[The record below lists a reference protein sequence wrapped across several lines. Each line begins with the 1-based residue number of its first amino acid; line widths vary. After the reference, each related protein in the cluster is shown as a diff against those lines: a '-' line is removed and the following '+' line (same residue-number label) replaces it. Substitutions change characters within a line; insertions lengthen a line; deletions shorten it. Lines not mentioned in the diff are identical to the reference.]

1 MQRLFRILL
10 YLSLLFFAWYLYR
23 AEYIVFR
30 GLSPDP
36 LLLTLSL
43 LLLFAGFVTGGV
55 SWAVA
60 MRQEGYQEGT
70 LRAVISHGLYIFS
83 KYIPGKFWV
92 VLGRASYI
100 SSNKPHMK
108 QLSLASL
115 QEQLLFVWWGM
126 ILSLPPTFFLL
137 QRPWIGVVIFGG
149 LLLLSF
155 LLFSG
160 WFHRNSGW
168 ALEKVLKKEFSFRPM
183 KFSFFMRVS
192 IPVLIFWLL
201 WSAGFWLLLLSLHG
215 IAGPG
220 TAGFAGPLTALA
232 WPAAMT
238 YGFVVVFLPAGVGVR
253 EGILVS
259 FLVAGG
265 MEPQGAVTFS
275 VISRFWFVTGEVF
288 IFLLAASLKALS
300 SGKSSV
306 KLSR

>member
-23 AEYIVFR
+23 AEYIVFK

-55 SWAVA
+55 SWAAA
-60 MRQEGYQEGT
+60 MRQEGHQAGIVK
-70 LRAVISHGLYIFS
+70 AVISHGLYIFS

-92 VLGRASYI
+92 ILGRASYI
-100 SSNKPHMK
+100 SSGKRHMK

-126 ILSLPPTFFLL
+126 ILSLPPTFLIL
-137 QRPWIGVVIFGG
+137 KRPWVGIIIFGV

-160 WFHRNSGW
+160 WFHRIFRRV
-168 ALEKVLKKEFSFRPM
+168 LERVLKKEFSFRPM
-183 KFSFFMRVS
+183 KGSFFLKVS
-192 IPVLIFWLL
+192 IPVLVFWLL
-201 WSAGFWLLLLSLHG
+201 WSAGFWLLLLSIHG
-215 IAGPG
+215 DGGPLTVG
-220 TAGFAGPLTALA
+220 SAGPLAALI

-238 YGFVVVFLPAGVGVR
+238 YGFVIVILPAGIGVR

-265 MEPQGAVTFS
+265 MEPQSAVTFS

-288 IFLLAASLKALS
+288 LFLLAASMKVLATGQ
-300 SGKSSV
+300 SG
-306 KLSR
+306 

>member
-30 GLSPDP
+30 GISPDP
-36 LLLTLSL
+36 LLLTISL

-60 MRQEGYQEGT
+60 MRQEGHQAGT
-70 LRAVISHGLYIFS
+70 VRAVISHGLYIFS
-83 KYIPGKFWV
+83 KYIPGKLWV

-100 SSNKPHMK
+100 SPGKRHMK
-108 QLSLASL
+108 RLSLASL
-115 QEQLLFVWWGM
+115 QEQLLFIWWGM

-137 QRPWIGVVIFGG
+137 QRPWIGIIIVGG

-168 ALEKVLKKEFSFRPM
+168 ALEKMLKKEFSFRPM
-183 KFSFFMRVS
+183 KLSFFLRVS
-192 IPVLIFWLL
+192 IPVLLFWLL
-201 WSAGFWLLLLSLHG
+201 WSAGFWLLLLSIHG
-215 IAGPG
+215 NG
-220 TAGFAGPLTALA
+220 GPLTAGSAGTLTA
-232 WPAAMT
+232 LVWPAAMT

-265 MEPQGAVTFS
+265 MDSQSAVTFS

-288 IFLLAASLKALS
+288 LFLLAASMKALATGQ
-300 SGKSSV
+300 SG
-306 KLSR
+306 